1 MQNIPPHEMASSIFL
16 KAVGYVRTYGWQV
29 VGMAEHGQPRCS
41 MGALASAHPEPV
53 WDKALSS
60 VMYETLYETLVELSF
75 SEFNRKVKNNQ
86 DVIDLFEKMAGLVLK
101 KSDILKPSQEE
112 NKTLFYEGL

>member
-53 WDKALSS
+53 WNKALSS
-60 VMYETLYETLVELSF
+60 AMYETLYETLGALSF

-86 DVIDLFEKMAGLVLK
+86 DVIDLFEKMAKSVLK
-101 KSDILKPSQEE
+101 KDTGEKLSQEK
-112 NKTLFYEGL
+112 NRTVFNV

>member
-53 WDKALSS
+53 WNKALSS
-60 VMYETLYETLVELSF
+60 AMYETLYETLGELSF

-86 DVIDLFEKMAGLVLK
+86 DVIDLFEKMAKSVLK
-101 KSDILKPSQEE
+101 KDTGEKLSQEK
-112 NKTLFYEGL
+112 NRTVFNV